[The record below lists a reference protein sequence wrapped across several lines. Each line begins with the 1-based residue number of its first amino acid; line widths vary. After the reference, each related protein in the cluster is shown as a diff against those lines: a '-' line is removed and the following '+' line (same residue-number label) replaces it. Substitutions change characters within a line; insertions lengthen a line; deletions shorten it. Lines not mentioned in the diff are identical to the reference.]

1 MKLQQPQLQLQQL
14 LKPQLQQ
21 QRQQQLQQ
29 QLQQQ
34 PQQQLQLQ
42 QPITHASSRSTMR
55 TLSMIHIYS
64 PDLLKPLLLNFHCH
78 QTLLA
83 RPQW

>member
-1 MKLQQPQLQLQQL
+1 MKLQQPQQP
-14 LKPQLQQ
+14 LKP
-21 QRQQQLQQ
+21 QLQQ

-42 QPITHASSRSTMR
+42 QPITHASSRSTMM

-64 PDLLKPLLLNFHCH
+64 TALKPLLNFHWH
-78 QTLLA
+78 QTLLVK
-83 RPQW
+83 PHL